1 MKVHLW
7 SMYYD
12 PVPMGIGP
20 VASMLARQLSERGN
34 DVTVIAS
41 HPHYP
46 SAEWG
51 TSYRPRRRLR
61 DGIDVIELPVYTRR
75 AEGWQRMLCELS
87 YGAGQTAAALAP
99 FKADVV
105 VVALP
110 SLMAV
115 PGAAVYSRI
124 HRVPW
129 VAWLHDIVS
138 SAASATGLLDEGPAL
153 KMVRRLEQFAFRDA
167 DRVITIS
174 QSFSRQLLEAGVPSE
189 KVEKIYGGTSLE
201 LGARRTSQPESR
213 SVLVIGNIGLT
224 QNLAEFARAF
234 QRSPAL
240 REVDAELRVTGD
252 GVAAGEVR
260 AVAANGHVEML
271 GVVPFSRLVSEL
283 DDARIAIVS
292 QHPDVRDFNLPSKI
306 TTYMARGVPVFAVV
320 NPDTEGAEIVRE
332 SGAGWVADSS
342 DLDGACELLAEALGD
357 APALSAASD
366 AGLRFAA
373 EHFEAGAVASTF
385 EESLAE
391 LVARGRTDRRRS
403 GSPDLRPR

>member
-7 SMYYD
+7 SIYYD

-20 VASMLARQLSERGN
+20 VATMLAKQLSERGN

-46 SAEWG
+46 SADWG
-51 TSYRPRRRLR
+51 TSYRPRRLVR
-61 DGIDVIELPVYTRR
+61 DGIDVVELPVYTQRSK
-75 AEGWQRMLCELS
+75 GWQRMLCEVS

-115 PGAAVYSRI
+115 PGAAMYSRI
-124 HRVPW
+124 HGVPW

-138 SAASATGLLDEGPAL
+138 SAAAATGLMDEGAAL
-153 KMVRRLEQFAFRDA
+153 KMVRRLEDFAFRDA
-167 DRVITIS
+167 DRVIAIS
-174 QSFSRQLLEAGVPSE
+174 QSFSRQLIDAGVPPE

-201 LGARRTSQPESR
+201 LGPPRTSQPADR
-213 SVLVIGNIGLT
+213 TALVIGNIGLT
-224 QNLAEFARAF
+224 QNLAALARAF
-234 QRSPAL
+234 QQSQPL
-240 REVDAELRVTGD
+240 REIGAELRVTGD
-252 GVAAGEVR
+252 GVAAGAVR
-260 AVAANGHVEML
+260 EVAADGHVEML
-271 GVVPFSRLVSEL
+271 GVVPFDRLVSEL
-283 DDARIAIVS
+283 DQARIAIVS

-332 SGAGWVADSS
+332 SGAGWVADSG
-342 DLDGACELLAEALGD
+342 DLDVACERLAEVLEDEA
-357 APALSAASD
+357 ALSRASD
-366 AGLRFAA
+366 AGLAFAA
-373 EHFEAGAVASTF
+373 EHFEAGAVAGAF
-385 EESLAE
+385 ERSLQE
-391 LVARGRTDRRRS
+391 LVARGR
-403 GSPDLRPR
+403 